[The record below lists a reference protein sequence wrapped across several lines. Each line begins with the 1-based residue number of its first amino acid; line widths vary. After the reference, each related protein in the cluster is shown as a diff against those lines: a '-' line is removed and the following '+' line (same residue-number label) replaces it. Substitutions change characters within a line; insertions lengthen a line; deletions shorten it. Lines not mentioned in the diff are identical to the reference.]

1 MKNLDLAL
9 LFVAIIFL
17 ISCGSDESKRDN
29 ASIEPNN
36 TIEEANTIDLGF
48 EFAMKIHEDDDVD
61 WYEVEVPGQGYLTVA
76 AKGVPSELDLSV
88 RFATYEEWE
97 SNPENFITSNLKLPA
112 SVSIIEEG
120 TYFVRVGDRYSRN
133 SSDEEFMIRIDFT
146 EEFDKFE
153 PNQSPQE
160 AKLVE
165 FGEEY
170 ESAIFPIGDEDWFKV
185 NVEEQGY
192 LSVRARNI
200 PDNLELATYFATYD
214 EYSSQ
219 KINTIKSRGGVPQ
232 NISITE
238 PGEYY
243 IIFCDRYDRYAS
255 MDLFTWTVDFIEEMD
270 IYEPNNTHSDAK
282 EVKPN
287 DTIEIAIFPVG
298 DQDFFEMNFEEK
310 GSLTIRA
317 GNHGDIEL
325 SARIHTLDTLSD
337 KLQRVETYNSFP
349 ITHEIDDIEQTY
361 YIEFYDRYSRRAS
374 PELFELIFDFE

>member
-1 MKNLDLAL
+1 MKKSNLF
-9 LFVAIIFL
+9 LFVVMIFL
-17 ISCGSDESKRDN
+17 ISCGSQEEQRDN

-120 TYFVRVGDRYSRN
+120 TYFVRVSDRYSRN
-133 SSDEEFMIRIDFT
+133 SSDEEFMLRIDFT

-165 FGEEY
+165 FGVEY

-185 NVEEQGY
+185 NVKEQGY
-192 LSVRARNI
+192 LSVRARNV

-219 KINTIKSRGGVPQ
+219 KINTIKGKGELPQ
-232 NISITE
+232 NIAITE

-243 IIFCDRYDRYAS
+243 IVLCDRWDRYAS
-255 MDLFTWTVDFIEEMD
+255 KELFTWTVDFIEEMD

-282 EVKPN
+282 EIQPN
-287 DTIEIAIFPVG
+287 DTIEIAIFPIG
-298 DQDFFEMNFEEK
+298 DQDFFKINFEEEGK
-310 GSLTIRA
+310 LTIRA
-317 GNHGDIEL
+317 GSHGIKDL
-325 SARIHTLDTLSD
+325 TAKIHKLDTLTN
-337 KLQRVETYNSFP
+337 KYKTVATYYSFP
-349 ITHEIDDIEQTY
+349 VTHKVEEIETAY
-361 YIEFYDRYSRRAS
+361 YIEFYDRWNRHAS
-374 PELFELIFDFE
+374 PDLFNLIFSFE